1 MRLTPLDPWIA
12 AKIAQDGGQAT
23 RAAIEAYHLRK
34 LRETLHLV
42 REKSGF
48 YRKHLATAP
57 ADLSCLADLARFP
70 FTTAQEICED
80 ALPFLCVS
88 QGEIHRVVTLD
99 SSGTTGRPKRLYFTR
114 DDQEL
119 TIDFFQVGMSTMV
132 GTGDCVLILLP
143 GERPGSVGDLLAIG
157 LGRLG
162 VLGIKHGPVRDVA
175 ETLEAIAREGANAL
189 VGIPTQ
195 VLALARYRDDRG
207 RPVSLKL
214 KSVLLSTDHV
224 PGAIAAAVEQA
235 WGCEVYNHYGMTE
248 MGLGGGVECQARRG
262 YHLREADLYFEIVD
276 PDTGQPLADGEEGEV
291 VLTTLTRRGMPL
303 VRYRTG
309 DLSRFLPGRCPCGT
323 GLKAMERIRDRIT
336 GQVAVGE
343 GLQLSMADL
352 DDVLFPI
359 ETVLDFS
366 AAISREGG
374 RNCLHLEVQAAPGT
388 RDTTSVAIGRAL
400 DSVPAWRLAEHLD
413 IALEI
418 LESNYQDLRSPI
430 KRVLV
435 DRRNRRTA

>member
-12 AKIAQDGGQAT
+12 TKIAQDGGRAT
-23 RAAIEAYHLRK
+23 RAAIEAYQLQK

-48 YRKHLATAP
+48 YRKHLAAAP

-70 FTTAQEICED
+70 FTTAEEMCED

-99 SSGTTGRPKRLYFTR
+99 SSGTTGKPKRLYFTR

-132 GTGDCVLILLP
+132 EAGDRVLILLP

-162 VLGIKHGPVRDVA
+162 VLGIKHGPVRDA
-175 ETLEAIAREGANAL
+175 AQTLEVITREGANAL

-195 VLALARYRDDRG
+195 VLALARYRDDHG
-207 RPVSLKL
+207 RPAPLKL
-214 KSVLLSTDHV
+214 KNVLLTTDHV

-248 MGLGGGVECQARRG
+248 MGLGGGVECQAHRG

-303 VRYRTG
+303 IRYRTG
-309 DLSRFLPGRCPCGT
+309 DLSRFLPSRCPCGT
-323 GLKAMERIRDRIT
+323 ALKTMKPIRDRIA
-336 GQVAVGE
+336 GQVAVDE
-343 GLQLSMADL
+343 GLHLSMADL
-352 DDVLFPI
+352 DDALFPI

-366 AAISREGG
+366 AAVTREGD
-374 RNCLHLEVQAAPGT
+374 RNCLHLDVQVAPGT
-388 RDTTSVAIGRAL
+388 RGAALAAIRRAL
-400 DSVPAWRLAEHLD
+400 DCVPAWRLAGHLD
-413 IALEI
+413 VRLKIQECNCRELCRPA
-418 LESNYQDLRSPI
+418 
-430 KRVLV
+430 KRVLL
-435 DRRNRRTA
+435 DCRDLGAI